1 MLSFVSLALSISLSS
16 SLSAVCCKCALFYSP
31 PKHMCECVYS
41 HFYSHFYSYSFA
53 YFNSN
58 SFAYPAASPCAGL
71 ISIRA
76 VIFML
81 LYCLWLKKG
90 STSGSPRLRFPSGCL
105 SSTEMRKPNE
115 KTFPSLIKFV
125 YAFICQ
131 QVVKL
136 GTRNFISHCACVRV
150 CVPLLAPS
158 APSCTPVCAP
168 SVSSG
173 D

>member
-1 MLSFVSLALSISLSS
+1 MFHSLPPSLSP
-16 SLSAVCCKCALFYSP
+16 SLSAVRCKCALFYSP

-90 STSGSPRLRFPSGCL
+90 SSPGPPRPAPGCL

-150 CVPLLAPS
+150 CVPLLAASS